1 MRVLLDTHIAIW
13 AINNDDRLSRIAR
26 SILLDPNTDVSVSA
40 ASIWEIAI
48 KHAIK
53 GKRKGAIPFSGSSA
67 LDVFERAGYDMLAV
81 TPEQTAAVDALE
93 HLHGDPFDR
102 LLVTQARMLDMQ
114 FLTHDKKLQDYG
126 EFVLVI

>member
-1 MRVLLDTHIAIW
+1 MLLDTHIAIW
-13 AINNDDRLSRIAR
+13 AINNDNRLSRIAR
-26 SILLDPNTDVSVSA
+26 SILLDPNTDISVSA

-67 LDVFERAGYDMLAV
+67 LRVFESAGYDMLAI
-81 TPEQTAAVDALE
+81 TPEQTAAVDTLAQ
-93 HLHGDPFDR
+93 LHGDPFDR
-102 LLVTQARMLDMQ
+102 LLVTQAKLLDMK

-126 EFVLVI
+126 EFVLIV